1 MRQPI
6 AVIVALLL
14 IGSIGFDVRAEDQ
27 RDPFGSAVWAD
38 LVDTEL
44 AGMRVVYDNSLFL
57 AIPERVED
65 AHNVPV
71 LIKLTKA
78 LGPITEIA
86 LFAENNPIQ
95 TALRVYPHRPL
106 QSVGF
111 NIRLEQ
117 STPVRAAVLDA
128 EGVWY
133 VASRRVSVAVPGGC
147 SEVSPGVVSDIGEI
161 AVKQFD
167 RAGGSSRLKV
177 KINHPM
183 HTGLASD
190 EDGETI
196 PAYYVEKVA
205 IEDARGPIADLVT
218 WAALSSDPV
227 FTLDI
232 PERQQSVRVSATDSS
247 GLDFEAA
254 QSKPTM

>member
-1 MRQPI
+1 MI
-6 AVIVALLL
+6 KGFAVFATLAFCAM
-14 IGSIGFDVRAEDQ
+14 GFSAHAESE

-44 AGMRVVYDNSLFL
+44 DGGTVVYDNSLFL
-57 AIPERVED
+57 AIPDRVEEP
-65 AHNVPV
+65 HNVPV
-71 LIKLTKA
+71 LVKLTKA

-95 TALRVYPHRPL
+95 TALRVYPHRRL

-117 STPVRAAVLDA
+117 STPVRAAVRDA
-128 EGVWY
+128 EGIWH
-133 VASRRVSVAVPGGC
+133 VASRRVFVAVPGGC
-147 SEVSPGVVSDIGEI
+147 SEVSPGAVTDIGEI
-161 AVKQFD
+161 ALKQFD

-183 HTGLASD
+183 HTGLAAD

-205 IEDARGPIADLVT
+205 IEDEQGPIADLVT

-227 FTLDI
+227 FTLDM

-254 QSKPTM
+254 QSRPTM

>member
-1 MRQPI
+1 MKKPI
-6 AVIVALLL
+6 LAIAALLL
-14 IGSIGFDVRAEDQ
+14 TGAVGFNASAAGQ

-38 LVDTEL
+38 LVETEL
-44 AGMRVVYDNSLFL
+44 AGAPVVYDNSLFF

-71 LIKLTKA
+71 LVKLTKA
-78 LGPITEIA
+78 LGPVSEIA

-95 TALRVYPHRPL
+95 TALRIYPHRPL

-117 STPVRAAVLDA
+117 STSVRAAVKDA
-128 EGVWY
+128 EGVWH
-133 VASRRVSVAVPGGC
+133 VASRRVFVAVPGGC
-147 SEVSPGVVSDIGEI
+147 SEVSPGVVADVGEI
-161 AVKQFD
+161 ALKQFD

-196 PAYYVEKVA
+196 PAYYVEKVS
-205 IEDARGPIADLVT
+205 IEDAQGPIADLVT

-227 FTLDI
+227 FILDI
-232 PERQQSVRVSATDSS
+232 PERQQSIRVSATDSN